1 MKWRCE
7 GLRKITEVER
17 LFWVD
22 ADNIIEASKKA
33 AEQIDFVYKVEL
45 DESKWLKS

>member
-1 MKWRCE
+1 MKWQCE
-7 GLRKITEVER
+7 GLRKITEIPY

-33 AEQIDFVYKVEL
+33 SEEVDFVYKVEL
-45 DESKWLKS
+45 DESTWLKK